1 MIKYCT
7 QKYFFTKQAKWYFR
21 IVNVFIFKIKRL
33 GVGVLV
39 LPTDLTALPIKE
51 FVDHERLTPEMV
63 RDQTNLT
70 NCTSF
75 IKFINRYKSENSL
88 AISKVRLSRRRI
100 LFLRLLTTQK

>member
-1 MIKYCT
+1 MDKSIENSVV
-7 QKYFFTKQAKWYFR
+7 AVR
-21 IVNVFIFKIKRL
+21 SIVEDLSEPQVITVDKTN
-33 GVGVLV
+33 GVLV
-39 LPTDLTALPIKE
+39 YPIGLNVMPIKE

-75 IKFINRYKSENSL
+75 IKFINCYKSENSL